1 MVDFPVR
8 YEKNNQN
15 GKVFQIILMARHGQ
29 TLIFSS
35 QSSDSAIGR
44 SIGSCKIFSPEAVR
58 GVVPFRRRLKHGDLF
73 NTRQWDFMGYKS

>member
-58 GVVPFRRRLKHGDLF
+58 GVVPFRRRLKHGDF
-73 NTRQWDFMGYKS
+73 VQHTTVRFYGI

>member
-15 GKVFQIILMARHGQ
+15 GKVFPIILMARHGQ

-35 QSSDSAIGR
+35 QSSDFLSADPSAAAR
-44 SIGSCKIFSPEAVR
+44 SSLPRQSEASCRFAEVWKMAICSTHDSEIF
-58 GVVPFRRRLKHGDLF
+58 K
-73 NTRQWDFMGYKS
+73 GYKS